1 MSVVMENFRG
11 IADESF
17 PSFLANSLISENS
30 GILENVT
37 ISSNLGLPVAAS
49 TVAKNPAS
57 CENRYS
63 DVQASYLEDRFS
75 VMSRSSHGSQP
86 GTEPEGKLASF
97 QHDGENDR
105 CTGTRLTS
113 EVLRKELT
121 LERSPS
127 QHEREDGEQSDT
139 DTNMKFISQ
148 AGLSADAYVL
158 PQMTE
163 RASKVVIPEPG
174 EKLPEDDSL
183 NISLSSFLENE
194 KLLSLTSLED
204 STDEDIDDEE
214 FYDDHLEAYFEQ
226 LAFPGMLR
234 EDFEAQ
240 ELPESNS
247 DFNLSENSKTLVGER
262 TGQDCRAE
270 LGDGPIEPPSGVQ
283 TVVNSEGGLQ
293 QTVEN
298 QIIGLPVPGDGGCGN
313 DGECID
319 NILPPFSAKTMIL
332 NVWGSAREALREEN
346 KDSVPTSTE
355 VFTKDCV
362 PSHSMDAL
370 VDENTSETIDATD
383 LKLDSL
389 YLQDMNS
396 RKGDVDFPDTFL
408 QQGLLSAQKT
418 STFASSPE
426 ALLSLPDGFLEAG
439 EIPKIPAQGNTDKT
453 FIKPLS
459 DPTFGVPDPYWSP
472 TAERRTCEP
481 WDYTEKGADPPHN
494 VVYQNEEGKWV
505 TDLAYYTSFDKEQ
518 NLNHSLADQM
528 NENFRTGSDAV
539 ALIAQDEEEFERA
552 HRFMQEEKID
562 AQNTSAGSGDTS
574 WRASINYN
582 LLRGSLTVSGVDPHD
597 ASYLRLS
604 LGEFFGQRSE
614 ALGCLGG
621 GIDVKRPS
629 FGYFITSPEKREP
642 VALLRQSDVSG
653 GISEQGLSSAQDWKE
668 QSKEQ
673 IADGSTT
680 FNIGELEAV
689 PEEDKNTDAAVTAV
703 GGSAEETLF
712 CKSKPV
718 GNEGKL
724 PGGGDSMLSI
734 STIATAIA
742 NASVSADP
750 SQLAAMIMALS
761 NKTKDKTFFP
771 QGDKDM
777 DLSIVN
783 RVLLSNLEKSNA
795 AHTFDMEKYLKKT
808 EVHGCEGE
816 SENVSRGLVSGT
828 WDLTLSTT
836 QEPRALHLL
845 ANSLNFKGPED
856 GSEDT
861 SRKEPKGKKDRQDS
875 LNASNSSK
883 NKQEMWGRDR
893 CPENSS
899 DLITSKH
906 SRPKRAHLTS
916 SRSSVKESPEDLS
929 SPKEK
934 APKSK
939 FSSFKRSS
947 SPTNSPENSVLDDG
961 AKNTERIE
969 VRNSSYPEFF
979 DTGSGEKPTV
989 TELTPTVTPKAGPYS
1004 SERDPKTASTSA
1016 AGGGREM
1023 QDRGTTQR
1031 ASGDVTASCNN
1042 EKHVTFEKHFV
1053 TAPKNVDLKN
1063 TSPERDPQYSE
1074 DEQCS
1079 FRPSTSPLI
1088 HSSPSEVSATTVS
1101 GSDSDS
1107 PSCTVAHLHRLPR
1120 DDRVLPPSACLSP
1133 SMSRLTYISVC
1144 DRTIPAKAD
1153 IPATEKRQ
1161 SDATNELST
1170 TIVRAS
1176 PVPTEDQAA
1185 AKFKENLPL
1194 QSIGKGT
1201 SLNNSP
1207 SNPNQI
1213 DVTESA
1219 GSGCRIERQITS
1231 PKSGNL
1237 LEVHPPSLTLNH
1249 EELGQANLAPPGKP
1263 CVVHQAFSTG
1273 VDAPVSCQD
1282 CSSKA
1287 RSQGFPSTDMVTA
1300 LGGFSG
1306 YIPLSQNAS
1315 GDQHASLPSFKSQG
1329 SASEMRTL
1337 SAPAPPLLTGH
1348 SLSTTPFA
1356 QQYLGTLPPSGNV
1369 ALPQY
1374 IGSSTL
1380 YGLPGFP
1387 CAAVPAERIQNALAM
1402 GIPLGQNVGSGLL
1415 GGPSLCNTHSGS
1427 LSQNLLN
1434 AAKPYPGQPIRTCGI
1449 DQWESRITPGFGQ
1462 VRVPEELKF
1471 PHACCVGI
1479 ASQTSL
1485 SIFNPT
1491 DRWLQVSIGV
1501 LSVTVNGEKVDLSTY
1516 HCLVFKNKA
1525 IIGPHTTEDVK
1536 ILFIPSHPGIFRCV
1550 FSVSSW
1556 PVSAD
1561 PETIMQAEALAT
1573 RVILTSVAEN
1583 PILEVETGMTEAE
1596 KTDVLDFG
1604 DLTCGSWKALPL
1616 KLINRTHATVPI
1628 RLIINANAV
1637 AWRCFTFSKEPVN
1650 AAFETALQ
1658 TDLMAQLAAPSVIN
1672 HVMHASYDGQDPEVL
1687 VIWVI
1692 FHGPKKQISGSEILG
1707 PAEEFFA
1714 RIDVEVDSPSP
1725 TTIIKTVALRARMG
1739 IARIHAPKDL
1749 QTVHMFAGVGSST
1762 KQLLPL
1768 KNAGNIEVYLS
1779 IKVSDQAKYFSVEP
1793 QNLFLK
1799 PGEEQEVAISFAPKD
1814 SKVCDESVLK
1824 ILVQP
1829 SGPQYEVVL
1838 KGEVDTSVSKRP
1850 TATSCYSNVPPILSN
1865 KQFVAWGGVTL
1876 GRILQQKL
1884 ALRNNSSST
1893 TQHLRLLIRG
1903 QDQDCFQLQSTFGPE
1918 ERLTSNREIKIRP
1931 KEDVDIYLTF
1941 APTRI
1946 ACMLAKLEIKQLG
1959 IRSQPGVKFTIPLS
1973 GYGGTSN
1980 LILEDVKKLTDSYM
1994 VTLNRPG
2001 PGKGSRVAFS
2011 VRNTGSRAAYVKAVC
2026 FKDTQ
2031 TKTVFDPK
2039 VMSVFPD
2046 KFVLKERTQ
2055 EVVTLMYNPTEKEKV
2070 CTIRTSMLST
2080 VYFFCGDEVSRQ
2092 QYRRALMHKPDTAEQ
2107 ILPQHSLLK
2116 NIKFDEVFQ
2125 DEQLVTE
2132 VNDLPPR
2139 SNDIQL
2145 FYGNMHKITL
2155 SVIGDI
2161 GDSSSNKDFIQH
2173 SPKHSLEPI
2182 SGLGN
2187 SERHIGNVSLDVLPV
2202 KGPQG
2207 PSLSLQTAEPVPN
2220 QLDPPQT
2227 WTVSPEHLILTAP
2240 STSSTVRTGHL
2251 QISNN
2256 SVRTLK
2262 FELSWPAHCLTITP
2276 QHGLIEPESQL
2287 VILVSPNSSLATN
2300 PSIFPWSGLIY
2311 IHCDNGQKV
2320 VKVQIREDIS
2330 HEVASTSSASKQVAV
2345 LSPISETPVTQMVK
2359 PLTKPPSTKVEV
2371 KNRTITFPET
2381 VSGESSESYLEL
2393 ENHGNEDVKWHL
2405 SSFAPPY
2412 VKGVDESGDVYRAT
2426 YTAFRCSR
2434 ISGTLEAYGKQ
2445 KVAITFLPRDQGD
2458 YAQFWDL
2465 ECHPYAEPSMK
2476 HTLRFQLSGEGVKA
2490 ENEPANARVSTNAL
2504 VKTDNLVKPRR
2515 RAGSEASALT
2525 TRQAEL
2531 TRRGVYAPED
2541 VYMFLPT
2548 RVGES
2553 RTLKV
2558 NLRNNSFTTHLL
2570 KFLSPREPFYVK
2582 HSKYSLRPQHY
2593 INMPVQFKPKS
2604 VGRFEALL
2612 VVQTD
2617 GGTSLGIRLVGEALE
2632 KQ

>member
-1 MSVVMENFRG
+1 MENFRG

-17 PSFLANSLISENS
+17 PSFLANSLASENS

-49 TVAKNPAS
+49 TVARNPAS

-63 DVQASYLEDRFS
+63 DVQASYLEGRYS
-75 VMSRSSHGSQP
+75 VMSRSSHSSQP
-86 GTEPEGKLASF
+86 GPEPEGRLASY
-97 QHDGENDR
+97 QHDGENDK
-105 CTGTRLTS
+105 CTGTHHMS

-121 LERSPS
+121 LEQSPS
-127 QHEREDGEQSDT
+127 QRETGDGEQNNT
-139 DTNMKFISQ
+139 DTNMKFVSQ
-148 AGLSADAYVL
+148 GLSTDAYLL
-158 PQMTE
+158 PQMTNKE
-163 RASKVVIPEPG
+163 SKVVTPEPG
-174 EKLPEDDSL
+174 KKLPEDDSL

-226 LAFPGMLR
+226 LALPGMLR

-247 DFNLSENSKTLVGER
+247 AFNLSENSKTLVGER

-270 LGDGPIEPPSGVQ
+270 VGDSSVEPPSGVQ
-283 TVVNSEGGLQ
+283 IVHSEGGLQ
-293 QTVEN
+293 QTIEN
-298 QIIGLPVPGDGGCGN
+298 QIIHLPVPGNGSCGK
-313 DGECID
+313 DGECVD
-319 NILPPFSAKTMIL
+319 NILPPFSAKTMIP
-332 NVWGSAREALREEN
+332 NVWGSAREVLREEN
-346 KDSVPTSTE
+346 KDSVRTSTK
-355 VFTKDCV
+355 VFTNDCV
-362 PSHSMDAL
+362 PRLSMGAL
-370 VDENTSETIDATD
+370 VDENASKTVDATD
-383 LKLDSL
+383 LKLDCL

-396 RKGDVDFPDTFL
+396 RKGDVDFPDRFL
-408 QQGLLSAQKT
+408 KQGLHSAQKT
-418 STFASSPE
+418 LAFASSPE
-426 ALLSLPDGFLEAG
+426 DLLSLPDGFLETS
-439 EIPKIPAQGNTDKT
+439 EIPKIPAQRNTDKT
-453 FIKPLS
+453 FMKPLC
-459 DPTFGVPDPYWSP
+459 DPAFALPDPYWSP
-472 TAERRTCEP
+472 TAERRACEP
-481 WDYTEKGADPPHN
+481 WDYAEKGADPPHN

-528 NENFRTGSDAV
+528 NEDFRTGSDAV
-539 ALIAQDEEEFERA
+539 ALIAQDEEEFEKE
-552 HRFMQEEKID
+552 HKFMQEEKIET
-562 AQNTSAGSGDTS
+562 QNTSVGSGDTS

-582 LLRGSLTVSGVDPHD
+582 LLRGSLTVSGVDTHD

-621 GIDVKRPS
+621 GMDVKRPS

-653 GISEQGLSSAQDWKE
+653 GISEQDWKE

-673 IADGSTT
+673 IDDGSTT
-680 FNIGELEAV
+680 FNIGELEAI
-689 PEEDKNTDAAVTAV
+689 PEEDKNSDATVTASN
-703 GGSAEETLF
+703 GSAEETLS

-718 GNEGKL
+718 GNEDKL
-724 PGGGDSMLSI
+724 PVGGDSMLSI
-734 STIATAIA
+734 NTIATAIA

-750 SQLAAMIMALS
+750 AQLAAMIMALS
-761 NKTKDKTFFP
+761 NKNKDKTFFP
-771 QGDKDM
+771 QGNKEM

-783 RVLLSNLEKSNA
+783 HVLLSNLEKSNA
-795 AHTFDMEKYLKKT
+795 ANTFDMEKYLKKT
-808 EVHGCEGE
+808 EVHGCEGD
-816 SENVSRGLVSGT
+816 SENFSKGVVSGT
-828 WDLTLSTT
+828 WDLTLTT
-836 QEPRALHLL
+836 AQEPQAVHLL
-845 ANSLNFKGPED
+845 TKSLNFKGPED
-856 GSEDT
+856 SSEDT
-861 SRKEPKGKKDRQDS
+861 SRKELKGKKDRQGS

-883 NKQEMWGRDR
+883 NKQEMWGRAQ
-893 CPENSS
+893 CSENSS

-906 SRPKRAHLTS
+906 SLPKQAHLTS
-916 SRSSVKESPEDLS
+916 SRSNVKDSSKDLA

-939 FSSFKRSS
+939 FSSLKWSS
-947 SPTNSPENSVLDDG
+947 SHTNSPENSVLDDG
-961 AKNTERIE
+961 ARNTERTE
-969 VRNSSYPEFF
+969 VRNSHYPEFL
-979 DTGSGEKPTV
+979 DIGSGEKPTV
-989 TELTPTVTPKAGPYS
+989 TELTPTMTPKAGPYS
-1004 SERDPKTASTSA
+1004 LERNQKTASTSA
-1016 AGGGREM
+1016 PGGGREM
-1023 QDRGTTQR
+1023 QDHGKTQK
-1031 ASGDVTASCNN
+1031 ANGDVTVSCSN

-1074 DEQCS
+1074 DDQCS

-1088 HSSPSEVSATTVS
+1088 HSSPSEVSATTIS

-1107 PSCTVAHLHRLPR
+1107 PSCTVAHLHRLPC
-1120 DDRVLPPSACLSP
+1120 DDRVLPPSVCLSP

-1144 DRTIPAKAD
+1144 DRTIPARAD
-1153 IPATEKRQ
+1153 IPTAEKRQ

-1176 PVPTEDQAA
+1176 PIPMEDQTA
-1185 AKFKENLPL
+1185 AKLKENLSL

-1201 SLNNSP
+1201 SLSKSP
-1207 SNPNQI
+1207 SNLNKI
-1213 DVTESA
+1213 EVTEPA
-1219 GSGCRIERQITS
+1219 GSGSGIEHQIPS
-1231 PKSGNL
+1231 PQSGNL
-1237 LEVHPPSLTLNH
+1237 LEVHPRSLTFNH
-1249 EELGQANLAPPGKP
+1249 EELGQVNLAPPGKP
-1263 CVVHQAFSTG
+1263 CVVHQAFSAS
-1273 VDAPVSCQD
+1273 VDTPTSCQD
-1282 CSSKA
+1282 CANKA
-1287 RSQGFPSTDMVTA
+1287 QSQGFPSTDRVNA
-1300 LGGFSG
+1300 LGGLSG

-1315 GDQHASLPSFKSQG
+1315 SDQPASLPSFKSHG

-1337 SAPAPPLLTGH
+1337 SAPVPPLLTGH
-1348 SLSTTPFA
+1348 SLSTAPFA
-1356 QQYLGTLPPSGNV
+1356 QQYLGTLPSSGNV

-1387 CAAVPAERIQNALAM
+1387 CAAVPAEHIQNTLAM

-1415 GGPSLCNTHSGS
+1415 GAPPLCNTHSNS
-1427 LSQNLLN
+1427 LNQNLLN

-1449 DQWESRITPGFGQ
+1449 DQWESRMTPGFGQ

-1485 SIFNPT
+1485 SVFNPT

-1525 IIGPHTTEDVK
+1525 IVGPHTTEDIK

-1583 PILEVETGMTEAE
+1583 PVLEIETGMTEAA

-1616 KLINRTHATVPI
+1616 KLINKTHATVPI
-1628 RLIINANAV
+1628 RLIINANAI

-1650 AAFETALQ
+1650 ASFETALQ

-1692 FHGPKKQISGSEILG
+1692 FRGPKKQISGSEILG

-1749 QTVHMFAGVGSST
+1749 QTVHLFAGVGSST

-1814 SKVCDESVLK
+1814 SKVCDESILK

-1838 KGEVDTSVSKRP
+1838 KGEVDPSVSKHP

-1931 KEDVDIYLTF
+1931 KEDINIYLTF

-1959 IRSQPGVKFTIPLS
+1959 IRSQPGIKFTIPLS

-1994 VTLNRPG
+1994 VTLNQPV

-2039 VMSVFPD
+2039 VLSVFPD

-2055 EVVTLMYNPTEKEKV
+2055 EVVTLLYNPTETEKV
-2070 CTIRTSMLST
+2070 STTRTSMLST

-2092 QYRRALMHKPDTAEQ
+2092 QYRRALMHKPDLAEQ

-2207 PSLSLQTAEPVPN
+2207 PSLSLQTAEPVSN

-2227 WTVSPEHLILTAP
+2227 WTVLPEHLILTAP

-2262 FELSWPAHCLTITP
+2262 FELSWPAHCLMITP
-2276 QHGLIEPESQL
+2276 QHGIIEPQSQL

-2300 PSIFPWSGLIY
+2300 PSLFPWSGVIY

-2320 VKVQIREDIS
+2320 VKVQIREDVS

-2345 LSPISETPVTQMVK
+2345 LSPIPETPITHMVK
-2359 PLTKPPSTKVEV
+2359 PITKPPSTKVEI

-2412 VKGVDESGDVYRAT
+2412 VKGVDDSGDVYRAT

-2490 ENEPANARVSTNAL
+2490 ENEPANARVSTDTL